1 MFKNKY
7 PTGTLLLIAFS
18 VLGMV
23 TMWYLISLHY
33 SDSGSAFCNLGEGL
47 SCDAV
52 NKSIYSEVFSIPVS
66 VLGFLYFAAIFLLVL
81 WKRNAPPYL
90 WIALV
95 SIITLGPSLYLSGVE
110 VFVLENICIYCEISK
125 ILIVAILVTAFVS
138 AGNARP
144 TLMQCSIAVALALFL
159 GWATY
164 LSHAS
169 VVPAGKYVAFAQCVY
184 DRGMRMYGAKTCSF
198 CIKQRALFGDAA
210 VHIREIECDPRYPN
224 NETERCI
231 AKEIERTPTWM
242 REDEAGN
249 TLKRYEPG
257 VLSLETIAV
266 ETGCVL
272 P

>member
-7 PTGTLLLIAFS
+7 STGTILLVAFS

-23 TMWYLISLHY
+23 TMGYLISLHY

-52 NKSIYSEVFSIPVS
+52 NKSIYSEVFSVPVS
-66 VLGFLYFAAIFLLVL
+66 VLGFLYFAIVFLLAL
-81 WKRNAPPYL
+81 WKRHTMPYL
-90 WIALV
+90 WIVFMSVIA
-95 SIITLGPSLYLSGVE
+95 LGPSLYLTGVE
-110 VFVLENICIYCEISK
+110 MVILENICIYCEISK
-125 ILIVAILVTAFVS
+125 VLIVAILVTAFAS
-138 AGNARP
+138 SGRARP
-144 TLMQCSIAVALALFL
+144 TFAQMFIVTVLSLFL
-159 GWATY
+159 GWAAY
-164 LSHAS
+164 LSQVN
-169 VVPAGKYVAFAQCVY
+169 VVPPGKYAAFAQCVY
-184 DRGMRMYGAKTCSF
+184 RDGMRMYGAKTCSF
-198 CIKQRALFGDAA
+198 CIRQRALFGDAMQY
-210 VHIREIECDPRYPN
+210 IREIECDPRYPN

-242 REDEAGN
+242 REDETGN